1 MLFNLFS
8 FSEEKKSIRYL
19 MLVYFFNS
27 GIFIWAVSSLN
38 AASLPPSFFSHDGPP
53 ADVSKIAL
61 NCPFKFV
68 FDVFLSFFF

>member
-1 MLFNLFS
+1 
-8 FSEEKKSIRYL
+8 

-27 GIFIWAVSSLN
+27 GIFILAISALN
-38 AASLPPSFFSHDGPP
+38 AASTPPSSFSHDGPP
-53 ADVSKIAL
+53 VDICTMAL